1 MVTIRQRSE
10 HRVWF
15 FCLFISSDPSLR
27 ARPCFCGREVW
38 HLYFLL
44 PLFLASPCGMQD
56 FSSPSR
62 NPGINPWIDWIHIP
76 CIGSVGVLT
85 TGPPRKSSFFFS
97 IFLSPPAFRVSL
109 SAPCESIGDGTLCAE
124 ESHNPLKAVPFLP
137 FPVGRYGQRGKN
149 ILEQAVWFAPV

>member
-1 MVTIRQRSE
+1 MPWTHNQESWSQSDRGSE

-27 ARPCFCGREVW
+27 ARPCFLWKRS
-38 HLYFLL
+38 L
-44 PLFLASPCGMQD
+44 PSL
-56 FSSPSR
+56 FSSSFVFGLTMWHAGFYFPIQESR
-62 NPGINPWIDWIHIP
+62 NQTHNP
-76 CIGSVGVLT
+76 CIGRVGVLT
-85 TGPPRKSSFFFS
+85 TGPPGKSSFSFS

-109 SAPCESIGDGTLCAE
+109 SAPCESIVDGTRCAE

-149 ILEQAVWFAPV
+149 ILEQAV